1 MWRKGGGEE
10 TEVNS
15 EKERDTRDREGRVEV
30 KWKRER
36 EREGAC
42 EYRKM
47 RVPPPSAHLSSCNGS
62 QMLKGLEVTSLAS
75 SSQESPSDG
84 ILDSK

>member
-1 MWRKGGGEE
+1 MRDKSERKNMCVSENERGG
-10 TEVNS
+10 
-15 EKERDTRDREGRVEV
+15 
-30 KWKRER
+30 
-36 EREGAC
+36 GAC
-42 EYRKM
+42 EYRKAS
-47 RVPPPSAHLSSCNGS
+47 PSAHLSSCNGS